1 MSNTAGTTVVD
12 FSASA
17 AIEIVNDALL
27 TLNKGNVAYDKSKVV
42 YKKGAGDKQYQATFK
57 PTLPAGKYTLLVVY
71 DKDKS
76 AQLEFTVK

>member
-1 MSNTAGTTVVD
+1 
-12 FSASA
+12 
-17 AIEIVNDALL
+17 
-27 TLNKGNVAYDKSKVV
+27 LNKGNVAYDKSKVV